1 MFGKPS
7 DNKKIAV
14 AQSDSSDDEP
24 KKNQAP
30 AKKGPPA
37 KKGAAPKESSSSS
50 EEEVIIPV
58 QRSEAEIQKQKD
70 ANRARLEEIKKK
82 RELDALKK

>member
-1 MFGKPS
+1 MPPPKRESEEEDSDDAELAKMFGKPS

-30 AKKGPPA
+30 AKKGP
-37 KKGAAPKESSSSS
+37 
-50 EEEVIIPV
+50 
-58 QRSEAEIQKQKD
+58 
-70 ANRARLEEIKKK
+70 
-82 RELDALKK
+82 

>member
-1 MFGKPS
+1 MK
-7 DNKKIAV
+7 
-14 AQSDSSDDEP
+14 DEEKEVKAALTVP
-24 KKNQAP
+24 ELP
-30 AKKGPPA
+30 KKGPPA
-37 KKGAAPKESSSSS
+37 KKGAAQKESSSSS